1 MRVLATLTITLPAAT
16 LARYAVHRAE
26 CPDRAERLATLASL
40 GMPRGSQP
48 LLRVDVDR
56 GTAHLADGNHRTVL
70 MAELDPCHPV
80 TVTVE
85 LATGCRRAMGPN
97 FLASDAEFACLLPR
111 CQL

>member
-1 MRVLATLTITLPAAT
+1 MRVLATLTLTVPAAT

-26 CPDRAERLATLASL
+26 CPDRAERLASLASL
-40 GMPRGSQP
+40 GMPGPP

-70 MAELDPCHPV
+70 MAELDPCRPV

-85 LATGCRRAMGPN
+85 LATGCRRAMGPELTPN
-97 FLASDAEFACLLPR
+97 FLVS
-111 CQL
+111 